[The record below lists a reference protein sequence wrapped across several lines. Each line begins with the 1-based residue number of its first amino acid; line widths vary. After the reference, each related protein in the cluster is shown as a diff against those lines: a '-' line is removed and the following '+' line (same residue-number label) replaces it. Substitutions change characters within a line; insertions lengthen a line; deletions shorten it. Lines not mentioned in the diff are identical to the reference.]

1 MRKIEE
7 VQSKNII
14 CEARERERWRSR
26 KVQRRGGREET

>member
-14 CEARERERWRSR
+14 CEARERE
-26 KVQRRGGREET
+26 VEEQEGAAQS